1 MGERKLTVNKRG
13 GLRCTGLFFSLVAVS
28 FFHPF
33 SAVLDWLFPFFS
45 DLLGTLLYTSV
56 LVASVHAL
64 STTKKHVVVAI
75 LLAVPALVLSWLSG
89 FFGLLE
95 IRIAYLSFFLL
106 FIGFTVVRVL
116 SYVLN
121 GKDVVADK
129 IFGGLSVYL
138 LFGHGWAFIFIILE
152 ALRPGSFAGLA
163 QPGAAEGMG
172 SELIYYS
179 FVTLTTLGYG
189 EITPVSITARNLAAM
204 EAVTGVLYLAT
215 LVARL
220 VGLYR
225 SEAEGGS

>member
-1 MGERKLTVNKRG
+1 M
-13 GLRCTGLFFSLVAVS
+13 
-28 FFHPF
+28 
-33 SAVLDWLFPFFS
+33 
-45 DLLGTLLYTSV
+45 
-56 LVASVHAL
+56 
-64 STTKKHVVVAI
+64 
-75 LLAVPALVLSWLSG
+75 
-89 FFGLLE
+89 
-95 IRIAYLSFFLL
+95 
-106 FIGFTVVRVL
+106 
-116 SYVLN
+116 
-121 GKDVVADK
+121 
-129 IFGGLSVYL
+129 
-138 LFGHGWAFIFIILE
+138 LE

-163 QPGAAEGMG
+163 QPGAVEGMG